1 MLPDCTWECM
11 CQTLCVHLLSA
22 KHFLV
27 PDSAVL
33 EISPSWASK
42 RLSLA
47 PHSFPRLFLSLSVCW
62 HIFRLSRH
70 TSNLWLLTAQK
81 LPDVMAAETECEKVC
96 VCERERNCV
105 YGWWWGAER
114 QTERQKKLCVWK
126 LWWKLSEWCYGWD
139 DVYIYSIS
147 DTVH

>member
-33 EISPSWASK
+33 EISPSWASE

-47 PHSFPRLFLSLSVCW
+47 PHSFPLLFVSLSVCW

-81 LPDVMAAETECEKVC
+81 LPDVMAAETECEKVRAC
-96 VCERERNCV
+96 VCVRE
-105 YGWWWGAER
+105 
-114 QTERQKKLCVWK
+114 KLCVWVVVGGWK
-126 LWWKLSEWCYGWD
+126 TDGGTKKAVCVKVVMKIERVVLWLRWC
-139 DVYIYSIS
+139 IYL
-147 DTVH
+147 